1 MASSYNFSVTQGS
14 EVNVRLNITNDGS
27 AVNLAG
33 YNVRGKVKGKYGDTG
48 ALVDLDPTIV
58 TGTQTEAYPLGDGFQ
73 SGFVDIYL
81 SGSQT
86 ATLPVTQ
93 AVYDLERY
101 VTGNNSTET
110 SVIKMLAG
118 KFTIN
123 PEVTDI

>member
-14 EVNVRLNITNDGS
+14 EVNVRLTITNDGS
-27 AVNLAG
+27 AVNLSG
-33 YNVRGKVKGKYGDTG
+33 YNVRGKVKSKYGDTG
-48 ALVDLDPTIV
+48 SLIDLDPTIF
-58 TGTQTEAYPLGDGFQ
+58 TGVEGAAYP
-73 SGFVDIYL
+73 SGYVDIYL

-86 ATLPVTQ
+86 AALPVTQ

-101 VTGNNSTET
+101 VTGNTSTET

-123 PEVTDI
+123 PEVTNI

>member
-1 MASSYNFSVTQGS
+1 MSSSYNFSVTQGS
-14 EVNVRLNITNDGS
+14 EVNVRLAITNDGS
-27 AVNLAG
+27 AVNLSG

-48 ALVDLDPTIV
+48 VLLDLNPTIV
-58 TGTQTEAYPLGDGFQ
+58 TGTDGAAYP
-73 SGFVDIYL
+73 SGYVDIYL

-86 ATLPVTQ
+86 EGLPVTQ

-101 VTGNNSTET
+101 VTGTLGTET

>member
-27 AVNLAG
+27 AVNLSG
-33 YNVRGKVKGKYGDTG
+33 YNVRGKVKSKYGDAG
-48 ALVDLDPTIV
+48 SLIDLDPTIF
-58 TGTQTEAYPLGDGFQ
+58 TGVSGAAYP
-73 SGFVDIYL
+73 SGYVDIYL

-86 ATLPVTQ
+86 AALPVTQ

-101 VTGNNSTET
+101 VTGNASSET

-123 PEVTDI
+123 PEVTNI